1 MGKLTR
7 SLLLAFLILISSF
20 SWVSAQEA
28 QPESV
33 TVAGTIQR
41 VLGCAGDWEPACD
54 VTFLAYDVVDDIWR
68 GEFVLPGGS
77 YEVKVA
83 FNGTWDLNYGLN
95 GEQNGPNIP
104 FDVPDG
110 GGLVTFSF
118 NISDNVMTVEVGD
131 LPEGMTP
138 IVAPSGPG
146 LPTTSVEQPESVTI
160 AGTIQSQLG
169 CTEDW
174 QPPCEDTFL
183 NYDAGDDLWRGTFD
197 LTAGNYEYKVA
208 LNGGWDK
215 NYGLGAEAGGANIPL
230 VLDADASVTFIF
242 DAKTGWVLD
251 SINHII
257 ANVPGNFQSEI
268 GCPDDWQPGC
278 LFTLLQDLDGD
289 GVYAYETA
297 LLPPGSYEAK
307 VAFDESWTLNYGLD
321 GAQDGPNIP
330 FSVPDDGG
338 LVTFSFDTT
347 DNVMTIAV
355 DVIPEGYV
363 AIVPAVKTVAGNI
376 QEARAYWV
384 SEDTIAWNAR
394 GADEDTIYTLHEHPR
409 AQLELSESGVLGGR
423 DFALAVDESG
433 LSDEVLAK
441 FPHLSNQTVLKLSPD
456 DLRYIKGVLRG
467 QIAVSAKDL
476 DGVLLDATGLQIPG
490 VLDELYT
497 TDAPLGLTFDGENVT
512 VSVWSPTARD
522 VQFHLYDDTDPATD
536 STVFEMERDN
546 DTGVWSITGDSSWK
560 GKYYL
565 FEVNVYVRE
574 AGQLMTN
581 FVTDPYSV
589 SLSTNS
595 QRSQIIDLNDAAL
608 KPDGWDTLTKPA
620 LDAPEDIT
628 IYETHIRDFSI
639 FDQTVQEEHR
649 GKYLAFTESGSNGM
663 LHLSALHE
671 AGLTHLHLLPS
682 FDIATINENP
692 SEREEP
698 DYAELDGLAPD
709 SEEQQRF
716 VGQFSAVDGFN
727 WGYDPYHFNT
737 PEGSYATDADGTT
750 RILEYRRMVQAVNES
765 GLRVVNDVVYNH
777 TTAAGQADKSVFDRI
792 VPGYY
797 HRLDDRGN
805 VTSSTC
811 CANTATEHAM
821 MERFMVDS
829 VLLWATQYKIDAFR
843 FDLMGHHM
851 KRNME
856 KLRSALDALTVE
868 EDGVDGRKIYVYGE
882 GWNFGE
888 VADNA
893 RGENATQINMGGTG
907 IGTFSDR
914 LRDAVRGGS
923 AFGGRTDQGFISG
936 LFTNPNGITEGTE
949 EAQRELLLLY
959 SDQIMLGLAGNLRDY
974 EFVGREGTVVRGE
987 DVPYNDDPGG
997 YALDPQEHI
1006 VYIEKHDNETLYDIL
1021 QYKIPAGTS
1030 MADRVRM
1037 QNLGSSIVL
1046 LSQGVPF
1053 IHAGQDMLRSKSM
1066 DRNSYNSGDWF
1077 NRLDFT
1083 YTSNNWGVGLP
1094 PAGDNQ
1100 AMWPTMQTLLA
1111 QPELKPSESDIRAA
1125 MAHFNEILRIRYS
1138 SKLFRLETASQ
1149 VQEMVQFHNV
1159 GPDQTLGLIVMSITD
1174 TQDIDPNYDKIVVL
1188 FNARSEEVAFAE
1200 PLLAEINLVLHL
1212 VLAESQD
1219 AVVKTATFDS
1229 AAGEFTVP
1237 ALTTAVFVQ
1246 TNSE

>member
-1 MGKLTR
+1 MFSQLKKLWFLMLSV
-7 SLLLAFLILISSF
+7 SLSVAVAAVQDTL
-20 SWVSAQEA
+20 
-28 QPESV
+28 PESV
-33 TVAGTIQR
+33 TVAGTIQS
-41 VLGCAGDWEPACD
+41 VLGCA
-54 VTFLAYDVVDDIWR
+54 
-68 GEFVLPGGS
+68 
-77 YEVKVA
+77 
-83 FNGTWDLNYGLN
+83 
-95 GEQNGPNIP
+95 
-104 FDVPDG
+104 
-110 GGLVTFSF
+110 
-118 NISDNVMTVEVGD
+118 
-131 LPEGMTP
+131 
-138 IVAPSGPG
+138 
-146 LPTTSVEQPESVTI
+146 
-160 AGTIQSQLG
+160 
-169 CTEDW
+169 EDW
-174 QPPCEDTFL
+174 QPACDETFL
-183 NYDAGDDLWRGTFD
+183 NYDAADDLWRSTFD
-197 LTAGNYEYKVA
+197 LTAGSYEYKVA
-208 LNGGWDK
+208 LNGTWDT
-215 NYGLGAEAGGANIPL
+215 NYGLGAEPGGANIPL
-230 VLDADASVTFIF
+230 VLEEDSSVTFIF

-251 SINHII
+251 TINHII
-257 ANVPGNFQSEI
+257 ANVPGSFQSEI

-278 LFTLLQDLDGD
+278 LYTLLQDADGD
-289 GVYAYETA
+289 GVYSYETA

-307 VAFDESWTLNYGLD
+307 VALDESWSLNYGLD
-321 GAQDGPNIP
+321 GTQDGPNIP
-330 FSVPDDGG
+330 FSVPEDGG
-338 LVTFSFDTT
+338 LVTFRFDTA
-347 DNVMTIAV
+347 DNVMTIEV
-355 DVIPEGYV
+355 GVIPEGYV
-363 AIVPAVKTVAGNI
+363 AIVPAVKSVPGNI

-394 GADEDTIYTLHEHPR
+394 GADADTSYTLHEHPR
-409 AQLELSESGVLGGR
+409 ARLELSEEGVIGGR
-423 DFALAVDESG
+423 DFALTLDEAG
-433 LSDEVLAK
+433 LSDEVLVK
-441 FPHLSNQTVLKLSPD
+441 FPQLSNQSVLKLSPD
-456 DLRYIKGVLRG
+456 DLRYVKGILRG
-467 QIAVSAKDL
+467 QIAVSAKGG

-490 VLDELYT
+490 VLDDLYA
-497 TDAPLGLTFDGENVT
+497 TDAPLGLVFDGDAIT
-512 VSVWSPTARD
+512 VSVWGPTARN
-522 VQFHLYDDTDPATD
+522 VKLHLFNDSLAATA
-536 STVFEMERDN
+536 STELDMERDN
-546 DTGVWSITGDSSWK
+546 DTGIWSLTGDSSWN
-560 GKYYL
+560 GRYYL

-574 AGQLMTN
+574 TGQLMSN
-581 FVTDPYSV
+581 LVTDPYSV
-589 SLSTNS
+589 SLSSNS
-595 QRSQIIDLNDAAL
+595 QRSQIVDLNDAAL
-608 KPDGWDTLTKPA
+608 KPEGWDTLTKPPI
-620 LDAPEDIT
+620 DSPEDIT
-628 IYETHIRDFSI
+628 VYEIHIRDFSI
-639 FDQTVQEEHR
+639 FDQTVPEDNR
-649 GKYLAFTESGSNGM
+649 GKYLAFTETASNGVQHLVG
-663 LHLSALHE
+663 LHD

-692 SEREEP
+692 AERQEP
-698 DYAELDGLAPD
+698 DYAELEGLAPD

-716 VGQFSAVDGFN
+716 VGQFSAADGFN

-750 RILEYRRMVQAVNES
+750 RILEYRQMVQALNGA

-777 TTAAGQADKSVFDRI
+777 TTSAGQSERSVFDRL

-821 MERFMVDS
+821 MERFMVES
-829 VLLWATQYKIDAFR
+829 IVLWATQYKIDAFR

-856 KLRSALDALTVE
+856 QVRAALDALTIE
-868 EDGVDGRKIYVYGE
+868 LDGVDGRKIYVYGE

-949 EAQRELLLLY
+949 DAQRDQLLLY
-959 SDQIMLGLAGNLRDY
+959 TDQIMLGLAGNLRDY

-987 DVPYNDDPGG
+987 DVPYNADPGG
-997 YALDPQEHI
+997 YTLDPQEHI

-1083 YTSNNWGVGLP
+1083 YASNNWGVGLP

-1100 AMWPTMQTLLA
+1100 AMWPTMGPLLA
-1111 QPELKPSESDIRAA
+1111 QPELKPSSDDIRAA
-1125 MAHFNEILRIRYS
+1125 MSHFKEMLRIRYS
-1138 SKLFRLETASQ
+1138 TKLFRLETAEQ

-1174 TQDIDPNYDKIVVL
+1174 TQDIDPNYSKVVVL
-1188 FNARSEEVAFAE
+1188 FNARSEAVVFTEESLTEV
-1200 PLLAEINLVLHL
+1200 NLSLHP

-1219 AVVKTATFDS
+1219 AVVKGAAFDPAT
-1229 AAGEFTVP
+1229 GEFSVP
-1237 ALTTAVFVQ
+1237 ALTTAVFVVA
-1246 TNSE
+1246 NAE